1 MLIPTLYLC
10 SAVALVV
17 TGIKAW
23 REASEADRREAAL
36 DEVNAHYDEQLTTQR
51 Y

>member
-1 MLIPTLYLC
+1 MPYVALYLC

-23 REASEADRREAAL
+23 REASEADRIEAAI
-36 DEVNAHYDEQLTTQR
+36 DEVNRHYDARRRTTT
-51 Y
+51 

>member
-1 MLIPTLYLC
+1 MLIPALYLC

-23 REASEADRREAAL
+23 REASEADKREAAL
-36 DEVNAHYDEQLTTQR
+36 EAANERRDTLYETQR
-51 Y
+51 C